1 MRHDPSPLL
10 SADFITRLDAL
21 RDIVFRLRR
30 RGELE
35 GAGTGHAPEFD
46 THRSYEPG
54 DDPRYIDWNV
64 FARLEKLLVRLYVVD
79 DEMRVSVLV
88 DCSRSMTGESF
99 RKRDVSLKLASSFA
113 YLALAGGHSLMLGA
127 FADEILS
134 AVGPYRSPQQ
144 FPLCLHFLASLPE
157 AERTDIVGSLGR
169 YLAGRRGSNLV
180 VVVSDFLQ
188 PGDLA
193 GDLERLSVSG
203 VELHLVQVSDP
214 GELEPRLGGECL
226 LLDRESADSSLM
238 FVDQAL
244 LDRIR
249 GKVAEYWGRLD
260 AVCRKRGI
268 PRLVVGATDDF
279 ERSLVAHLLARAGS
293 GGR

>member
-1 MRHDPSPLL
+1 MRRDPSPLL
-10 SADFITRLDAL
+10 SADFLGRLDAL

-35 GAGTGHAPEFD
+35 GAGQGQAPEFD
-46 THRSYEPG
+46 SHRAYQPG

-79 DEMRVSVLV
+79 DETRVSVLV

-99 RKRDVSLKLASSFA
+99 RKRDLSLKLASSFA
-113 YLALAGGHSLMLGA
+113 YLALAGGHPLMLGA
-127 FADEILS
+127 FADDILS

-144 FPLCLHFLASLPE
+144 FPLCLHFLAALPG
-157 AERTDIVGSLGR
+157 AERTDIAGSLGR
-169 YLAGRRGSNLV
+169 YLAGRRGNNLV

-188 PGDLA
+188 EGDLPA
-193 GDLERLSVSG
+193 DLERLAVSG

-214 GELEPRLGGECL
+214 GELDPRLGGECL
-226 LLDRESADSSLM
+226 LIDRESPAASLL
-238 FVDQAL
+238 FVDQSL

-249 GKVAEYWGRLD
+249 ERVDDYWRRLD
-260 AVCRKRGI
+260 AVCRKRNI
-268 PRLVVGATDDF
+268 PRLVVRATEDF
-279 ERSLVAHLLARAGS
+279 ERSLVGHILERAGS
-293 GGR
+293 GEH